1 MPYIK
6 AELRDKYDKIIN
18 QLPNIDNKGDL
29 EYIVT
34 KVMKKFMKTRERR
47 YSTLHEVVYA
57 VMHCADEYR
66 RRYLDKR
73 EDEAIIENGDVE
85 E

>member
-6 AELRDKYDKIIN
+6 ADLRIKYDKIIN
-18 QLPNIDNKGDL
+18 QLPDIDNKGDL

-34 KVMKKFMKTRERR
+34 KIMKRFMSTRERR

-57 VMHCADEYR
+57 IMHCADEYR
-66 RRYLDKR
+66 RRHLDKR
-73 EDEAIIENGDVE
+73 EDEAIIENGDVL
-85 E
+85 

>member
-6 AELRDKYDKIIN
+6 KQFRKQYDDIIEG
-18 QLPNIDNKGDL
+18 LPNIESKGDL

-34 KVMKKFMKTRERR
+34 KVMNRFMKTREKR
-47 YSTLHEVVYA
+47 YSTLHETVYA
-57 VMHCADEYR
+57 VMHCSDEYR

-85 E
+85 

>member
-6 AELRDKYDKIIN
+6 SEYREKYDKIIN
-18 QLPNIDNKGDL
+18 QLPDIDNKGDL

-34 KVMKKFMKTRERR
+34 KVMKHFMKTREKR

-73 EDEAIIENGDVE
+73 EDEAIKENGDVE
-85 E
+85 

>member
-6 AELRDKYDKIIN
+6 QELRAKYDSIIN
-18 QLPNIDNKGDL
+18 LLPDIDNKGDL

-34 KVMKKFMKTRERR
+34 KIMKKFMSTRERR

-73 EDEAIIENGDVE
+73 EDEAIIENGDV
-85 E
+85 